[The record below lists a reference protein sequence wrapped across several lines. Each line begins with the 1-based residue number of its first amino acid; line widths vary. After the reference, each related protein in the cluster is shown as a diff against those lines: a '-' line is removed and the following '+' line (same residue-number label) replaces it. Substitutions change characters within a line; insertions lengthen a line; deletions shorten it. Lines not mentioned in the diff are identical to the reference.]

1 MKTETVVAVIPAGGS
16 GQRMGTATPKQFM
29 PLGGI
34 PLLVHSL
41 QVFEHCASISQIILV
56 VPKDDRER
64 TLSDVVARHGI
75 KKVSKVVAGGVTRQ
89 ESVYHGLKETDPEA
103 EIVVIHDAAR
113 PFVTVDLIER
123 SIGTARNL
131 GGAIVAVRMKE
142 TVKQVGPNGQ
152 ILRTVDRA
160 QLWLAQ
166 TPQTFRR
173 ELLIEGYRKAES
185 DGFQATDDAAILER
199 LGHKVAVVPG
209 RWDNM
214 KITTPEDFQMAEAIL
229 AGRRNASRAEM
240 MERGVQA

>member
-1 MKTETVVAVIPAGGS
+1 MKTGTVVAVIPAGGI
-16 GQRMGTATPKQFM
+16 GQRMGTATAKQFM

-56 VPKDDRER
+56 VPNDDRER

-75 KKVSKVVAGGVTRQ
+75 TKVSKVVAGGATRQ

-185 DGFQATDDAAILER
+185 DGFQATDDAAVMER
-199 LGHKVAVVPG
+199 LGHKIAVVPG